1 MHAEN
6 KTRPLIDGITIVT
19 EMRAVGG
26 SHFAYD
32 RSGTGHDLR
41 DAKSIADFD
50 QLAARDDHLV
60 IRRQFLEHQIDG
72 SSVVIDHNRRPAEEP
87 LEETSGMCIAA
98 AAFAGAQIVFEIR
111 IAVYRRERR
120 KRSAAQ

>member
-50 QLAARDDHLV
+50 QLTARDDHLV
-60 IRRQFLEHQIDG
+60 IQRQFLEHQIDG
-72 SSVVIDHNRRPAEEP
+72 SSVVVDHNRRLAKEPVEEP
-87 LEETSGMCIAA
+87 SSRCIAA
-98 AAFAGAQIVFEIR
+98 AAFSGDEIVVEIR
-111 IAVYRRERR
+111 TGVYGRDRG
-120 KRSAAQ
+120 